1 MDDVKPDRIGRAV
14 SDAEAPRLATLYGL
28 DLAEIEHEAADEM
41 ASALNRRIHSA
52 SLKRPNP

>member
-1 MDDVKPDRIGRAV
+1 LVGPYPT
-14 SDAEAPRLATLYGL
+14 PRRRGLATLYGL